1 MTRPGARPYAL
12 GGVYR
17 DYFNPLTGLCPQV
30 HRSAGLDR
38 AKGGDY
44 AELGTAARAVFR
56 TIRQVGVRPTLV
68 ASGWQTER
76 SAGATADPGIVD
88 LTSDAVDDKLT
99 ARQLRRQ
106 AHFDSVESALIKE
119 EPEGA
124 GDKATGEQRKASGNS
139 PSWNSN
145 KTVLPL
151 FAEAVVCEVAA
162 QEGVEIVRADG
173 EALPLVVWHAAK
185 LGGYAVT
192 NDCDVLC
199 FSGGGPSGSDPAA
212 HLRVIF
218 VEDLRITTGGNA
230 GVGWRSVQPATVADA
245 LGLTLAQMPML
256 GTLVGNDST
265 QHTTVGTRLLLSPLH
280 EHAIWSVC
288 TNSAP
293 LSKSLMRLIAGDSGC
308 AGTARTAGRG
318 SRCSAQ
324 RRPSPTRPTRPPT
337 ALASA
342 SARLCSPAPNP
353 RSPTCFRR
361 ALAAK
366 WFV

>member
-1 MTRPGARPYAL
+1 MSRRYAPHKLPASDPARRPRTPAQRASP
-12 GGVYR
+12 
-17 DYFNPLTGLCPQV
+17 DYFSRLTGLRPQV

-56 TIRQVGVRPTLV
+56 TIRQVGVRPTIV

-192 NDCDVLC
+192 NDCDALC

-288 TNSAP
+288 DKLRPCQKVCT
-293 LSKSLMRLIAGDSGC
+293 RLISGDLVAQVQPEQPVAEADALRSAGP
-308 AGTARTAGRG
+308 R
-318 SRCSAQ
+318 Q
-324 RRPSPTRPTRPPT
+324 PVQPVLPP
-337 ALASA
+337 L
-342 SARLCSPAPNP
+342 
-353 RSPTCFRR
+353 
-361 ALAAK
+361 
-366 WFV
+366 

>member
-1 MTRPGARPYAL
+1 
-12 GGVYR
+12 
-17 DYFNPLTGLCPQV
+17 V

-56 TIRQVGVRPTLV
+56 TIRQVGVRPTIV

-192 NDCDVLC
+192 NDCDALC

-342 SARLCSPAPNP
+342 SARLCSPAPSP

-366 WFV
+366 SFV